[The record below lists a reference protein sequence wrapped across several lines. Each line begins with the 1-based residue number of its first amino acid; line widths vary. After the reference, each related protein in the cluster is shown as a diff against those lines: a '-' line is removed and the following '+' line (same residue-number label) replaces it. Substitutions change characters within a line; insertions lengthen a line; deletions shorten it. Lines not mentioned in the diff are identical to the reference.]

1 MAEFDSSKTDL
12 NAATSAA
19 SQIEN
24 AAPDVPDDKPL
35 VARCQQGDTA
45 AFDELITRHRNRA
58 FAMMYQMT
66 RNDEDAWDLTQDA
79 FVKAWKNIG
88 RFRGESA
95 FYTWLYRI
103 LMNVGLD
110 WLRRKQ
116 VKGDAEFDDTI
127 GLKNVAAG
135 ATTAPRKDLEPAE
148 KIADAEIRK
157 RVDAAILKLTPD
169 HRAVIVMRELD
180 GMDYQEIADT
190 VGCTLGTVMSRLFYA
205 RKKLQT
211 LLRDVYEQL

>member
-24 AAPDVPDDKPL
+24 ATPDVPDDKPL

-58 FAMMYQMT
+58 FAMMYQMI
-66 RNDEDAWDLTQDA
+66 RNEEDAWDLTQDA

-110 WLRRKQ
+110 WLRKKQ

-135 ATTAPRKDLEPAE
+135 ATTAPRKDLEPSE

>member
-1 MAEFDSSKTDL
+1 MAESISSKTDL
-12 NAATSAA
+12 NAGTSAA
-19 SQIEN
+19 SNLEN
-24 AAPDVPDDKPL
+24 ATPDVPDDKPL
-35 VARCQQGDTA
+35 VARCQKGDTT
-45 AFDELITRHRNRA
+45 AFDELITRYRNRA
-58 FAMMYQMT
+58 FAMMYQMI
-66 RNDEDAWDLTQDA
+66 RNEEDAWDLTQDG

-110 WLRRKQ
+110 WLRKKH
-116 VKGDAEFDDTI
+116 VKGDSEFDDSI
-127 GLKNVAAG
+127 GLTNVAAG
-135 ATTAPRKDLEPAE
+135 AITAPRKDLEPAE
-148 KIADAEIRK
+148 RMADAEIRK
-157 RVDAAILKLTPD
+157 RLDAAILKLTPD

-180 GMDYQEIADT
+180 GMEYQDIADA
-190 VGCTLGTVMSRLFYA
+190 VSCTLGTVMSRLFYA